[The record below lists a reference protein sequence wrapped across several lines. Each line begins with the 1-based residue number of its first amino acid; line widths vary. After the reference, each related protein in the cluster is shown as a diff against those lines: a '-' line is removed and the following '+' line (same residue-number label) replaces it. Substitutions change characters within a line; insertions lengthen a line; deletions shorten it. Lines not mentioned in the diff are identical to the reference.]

1 MSLNIVM
8 MATGEFALPGF
19 KSLVAS
25 EHHIC
30 ALITQPD
37 RVNPRKKVHTH
48 PLKEYAIEQE
58 IPVLQPESINTPEA
72 INKLKALRPDVVMV
86 GAYGQI
92 LSAEVI
98 NVPEKGTYNLH
109 ASLLPRHRGAAPIQ
123 YAIWKGDKKT
133 GVTIFKIEPKLDA
146 GPMIVKRETDI
157 LPDETSGLLH
167 DRLAIVGA
175 EAVIEAIHLIDSDQA
190 VPLLQDDS
198 LVTKSPKISKA
209 QGEIDWK
216 LSPHEIDCH
225 IRAMQ
230 PWPNPFTFLHR
241 QHQKSERIL
250 ILKVTPSN
258 LSSTDTTK
266 RPGYIV
272 NPQNNSL
279 LVQTGEGP
287 LSIELIQ
294 KAGKKIMTAQ
304 EYLRGHSLTKED
316 YFGSQ
321 S

>member
-19 KSLVAS
+19 KALIAS
-25 EHHIC
+25 EHNVC

-37 RVNPRKKVHTH
+37 RVNPRKKIHPH
-48 PLKEYAIEQE
+48 PLKEYAVEQG
-58 IPVLQPESINTPEA
+58 IPVLQPESINSPES
-72 INKLKALRPDVVMV
+72 IKKLQSLRPDVVMV

-98 NVPEKGTYNLH
+98 DVPTKGTYNLH

-133 GVTIFKIEPKLDA
+133 GVTIFRIEPKLDA
-146 GPMIVKRETDI
+146 GPMIVKRETKI
-157 LPDETSGLLH
+157 LPDETSGQLH

-175 EAVIEAIHLIDSDQA
+175 EAILEAVQLIDSDQA

-198 LVTKSPKISKA
+198 LATKSPKISKA
-209 QGEIDWK
+209 QGEINWK
-216 LSPHEIDCH
+216 LSPSEIDCH

-241 QHQKSERIL
+241 KDKKPERIL
-250 ILKVTPSN
+250 ILKVTPSASPSVN
-258 LSSTDTTK
+258 TNSQ
-266 RPGYIV
+266 PGSIIAAHKD
-272 NPQNNSL
+272 SL
-279 LVQTGEGP
+279 IVQTGEGP

-294 KAGKKIMTAQ
+294 KAGKKAMTAQ
-304 EYLRGHSLTKED
+304 EYLRGHSLSEED
-316 YFGSQ
+316 YFGSP

>member
-19 KSLVAS
+19 KALIAS
-25 EHHIC
+25 EHNVC

-37 RVNPRKKVHTH
+37 RVNPRKKVHAH
-48 PLKEYAIEQE
+48 PLKKYAIEQG
-58 IPVLQPESINTPEA
+58 IPVLQPESINTPES
-72 INKLKALRPDVVMV
+72 IKKLQSLRPDVVMV

-92 LSAEVI
+92 LSADVI
-98 NVPEKGTYNLH
+98 NVPTKGTYNLH

-133 GVTIFKIEPKLDA
+133 GVTIFRIEPKLDA
-146 GPMIVKRETDI
+146 GPMIVKHETEI

-167 DRLAIVGA
+167 DRLAVIGA
-175 EAVIEAIHLIDSDQA
+175 EAVIEAVHLIDTDQA

-209 QGEIDWK
+209 QGEINWE

-241 QHQKSERIL
+241 QDKRPERIL
-250 ILKVTPSN
+250 ILKVTPSEHA
-258 LSSTDTTK
+258 STDANR
-266 RPGYIV
+266 RPGYV
-272 NPQNNSL
+272 VDPQKDSL
-279 LVQTGEGP
+279 QVQTGAGAI
-287 LSIELIQ
+287 SIELIQ

-304 EYLRGHSLTKED
+304 EFLHGHSLTEQD